1 VLDDTKKKLFF
12 LKNAETQA
20 QSAMRVRSLGSAAN
34 EAAELDAPQG
44 ARLLPDNAM
53 LHCPLESSRATTAK
67 RMSQAQTRRE
77 RGRYDRLTDQV
88 CRMAK
93 KSAVVRSV
101 GNSRQNKNH
110 HV

>member
-12 LKNAETQA
+12 LKNAETQT

-53 LHCPLESSRATTAK
+53 LHCPLERSRGERANATTLG
-67 RMSQAQTRRE
+67 AQRRE
-77 RGRYDRLTDQV
+77 RGRYDRLTDQG
-88 CRMAK
+88 CPQGRSTAR
-93 KSAVVRSV
+93 SRSV